1 MATLDELLVFKASL
15 LKALGSGA
23 LQVRHG
29 DKTVV
34 YRSVDELRTAL
45 GEVDGQIATAEGRK
59 RRRQIRIYTGE
70 GR

>member
-1 MATLDELLVFKASL
+1 MATLAELTAWKAAL

-23 LQVRHG
+23 LRVQHG
-29 DKTVV
+29 DKSVQ

-45 GEVDGQIATAEGRK
+45 SEIEGQIITTGGGK
-59 RRRQIRIYTGE
+59 RRRQIRIYNQG